1 MLVFVLNAGS
11 SSLKYQ
17 LINAETSEL
26 KASGLVERIG
36 IDGILKH
43 EVGENKKLTFELPI
57 PTHKE
62 AIELVLRILTNDET
76 KVINSIKEIQA
87 IGHRV
92 VHGGEF
98 FKESTIVTKDVIE
111 KIEQLIPLAPLHNPA
126 NIMGIKIC
134 QELMPNVPNVTVFD
148 TAFHQTMTK
157 ENFLYAVPYAD
168 YTEHH
173 LRKYGF
179 HGTSHY
185 YVSNETVKI
194 LNKKDSKIIVCHL
207 GNGSSVC
214 AVRDGKS
221 ISTSMGLTPL
231 EGLIMGTR
239 CGDIDA
245 GVIPYLMEKKNLTSN
260 QILDYLNKKSGIL
273 GISGISSD
281 LREVIKASK
290 DGDIRSKITI
300 EMLCNRIKKYLCSYA
315 GLMGGVDAICFTAGI
330 GENSDLIREKVC
342 HGLEFMG
349 IELDVERNRVRE
361 LGNREISKKDSR
373 TKIYIIPTNE
383 ELVIAKDTY
392 NLVKSK

>member
-1 MLVFVLNAGS
+1 MKFEIYFKIELIIKANLDLRLTTIAKKFKSKIIKEKFMLVFILNAGS

-17 LINAETSEL
+17 LINAKTSEL

-76 KVINSIKEIQA
+76 KVINSITEIEA

-92 VHGGEF
+92 VHGGEY
-98 FKESTIVTKDVIE
+98 FKKSTLITEDVID
-111 KIEQLIPLAPLHNPA
+111 KIKKLIPLAPLHNPA
-126 NIMGIKIC
+126 HVIGIEIC
-134 QELMPNVPNVTVFD
+134 RELMPNVPNVATFD
-148 TAFHQTMTK
+148 TAFHQTMPE
-157 ENFLYAVPYAD
+157 ENFLYAVPYGD

-185 YVSNETVKI
+185 YVSNEAVKI
-194 LNKKDSKIIVCHL
+194 LNKKNSKIIVCHL

-214 AVRDGKS
+214 AVQDGKS

-245 GVIPYLMEKKNLTSN
+245 GVIPYLMERKGLDSN
-260 QILDYLNKKSGIL
+260 QIINYLNKKSGIL
-273 GISGISSD
+273 GVSGISSD
-281 LREVIKASK
+281 LREVIKA
-290 DGDIRSKITI
+290 
-300 EMLCNRIKKYLCSYA
+300 
-315 GLMGGVDAICFTAGI
+315 
-330 GENSDLIREKVC
+330 
-342 HGLEFMG
+342 
-349 IELDVERNRVRE
+349 
-361 LGNREISKKDSR
+361 
-373 TKIYIIPTNE
+373 
-383 ELVIAKDTY
+383 
-392 NLVKSK
+392 

>member
-17 LINAETSEL
+17 LINAQTEEV

-43 EVGENKKLTFELPI
+43 EVGENKKLTFEVAI

-62 AIELVLRILTNDET
+62 AIELVLNTLTNDET
-76 KVINSIKEIQA
+76 KVINSIDEIEA

-98 FKESTIVTKDVIE
+98 FKESTLINDEVIQ
-111 KIEQLIPLAPLHNPA
+111 KIEELIPLAPLHNPA

-134 QELMPNVPNVTVFD
+134 RELMPNIPNVATFD
-148 TAFHQTMTK
+148 TAFHQTMPP
-157 ENFLYAVPYAD
+157 ENYLYAVPYGD

-185 YVSNETVKI
+185 YVSNEAVKI

-214 AVRDGKS
+214 AVKDGKS

-239 CGDIDA
+239 SGDIDA
-245 GVIPYLMEKKNLTSN
+245 GVIPYLMEKKGLTST

-273 GISGISSD
+273 GVSGISSD
-281 LREVIKASK
+281 LREVIKAAN
-290 DGDIRSKITI
+290 DGDKRSKITI

-342 HGLEFMG
+342 EGLSFMG
-349 IELDVERNRVRE
+349 IEIDVEKNKVRE
-361 LGNREISKKDSR
+361 AGNREISNKNSK

-383 ELVIAKDTY
+383 ELVIATDTY
-392 NLVKSK
+392 KLTKSL

>member
-17 LINAETSEL
+17 LINAKTAEL

>member
-17 LINAETSEL
+17 LINAKTAEL

-134 QELMPNVPNVTVFD
+134 QELMPNIPNVTVFD

-349 IELDVERNRVRE
+349 IELDTEKNRVRE

-373 TKIYIIPTNE
+373 TKIFIIPTNE

>member
-17 LINAETSEL
+17 LINAKTAEL

-76 KVINSIKEIQA
+76 KVIDSIKEIQA
-87 IGHRV
+87 IGHRI

-98 FKESTIVTKDVIE
+98 FKESTIVTPDVIE

-134 QELMPNVPNVTVFD
+134 QELMPKIPNVAVFD
-148 TAFHQTMTK
+148 TAFHQTMPK

-185 YVSNETVKI
+185 YVSNEMVKI

-239 CGDIDA
+239 AGDIDA

-273 GISGISSD
+273 GVSGISSD

-342 HGLEFMG
+342 NGLEFMG
-349 IELDVERNRVRE
+349 IELDADKNKIRE
-361 LGNREISKKDSR
+361 TGNREISKKSSR
-373 TKIYIIPTNE
+373 TKIYVIPTNE

-392 NLVKSK
+392 ALTKTK

>member
-17 LINAETSEL
+17 LINAKTAEL

-185 YVSNETVKI
+185 HVSNEKLKI
-194 LNKKDSKIIVCHL
+194 LNKKDSKISVCHL

-349 IELDVERNRVRE
+349 IELDTEKNRVRE

>member
-17 LINAETSEL
+17 LINAKTAEL

-76 KVINSIKEIQA
+76 KVIDSIKEIQA
-87 IGHRV
+87 IGHRI

-98 FKESTIVTKDVIE
+98 FKESTIVTPDVIE

-134 QELMPNVPNVTVFD
+134 QELMPKIPNVAVFD
-148 TAFHQTMTK
+148 TAFHQTMPK

-185 YVSNETVKI
+185 YVSNEMVKI
-194 LNKKDSKIIVCHL
+194 LNKNDSKIIVCHL

-239 CGDIDA
+239 AGDIDA

-273 GISGISSD
+273 GVSGISSD

-342 HGLEFMG
+342 NGLEFMG
-349 IELDVERNRVRE
+349 IELDADKNKIRE
-361 LGNREISKKDSR
+361 KGNREISKKSSR
-373 TKIYIIPTNE
+373 TKIYVIPTNE

-392 NLVKSK
+392 ALTKTK

>member
-17 LINAETSEL
+17 LINAKTAEL

-134 QELMPNVPNVTVFD
+134 QELMPNIPNVTVFD

-239 CGDIDA
+239 SGDIDA
-245 GVIPYLMEKKNLTSN
+245 GVIPYLMEKKGLTSN

-349 IELDVERNRVRE
+349 IELDTEKNRVRE

-373 TKIYIIPTNE
+373 TKIFIIPTNE

>member
-17 LINAETSEL
+17 LINAKTAEL

-98 FKESTIVTKDVIE
+98 FKESTIVTKDVID

-157 ENFLYAVPYAD
+157 ENYLYAVPYAD

-349 IELDVERNRVRE
+349 IELDTEKNRVRE

-373 TKIYIIPTNE
+373 TKIFIIPTNE

>member
-43 EVGENKKLTFELPI
+43 EIGENKKLTFELSI

-76 KVINSIKEIQA
+76 KVIDSIKEIQA
-87 IGHRV
+87 IGHRI

-126 NIMGIKIC
+126 NILGIKIC
-134 QELMPNVPNVTVFD
+134 QELMPKVPNVATFD
-148 TAFHQTMTK
+148 TAFHQTMPI
-157 ENFLYAVPYAD
+157 ENYLYAVPYSD

-185 YVSNETVKI
+185 YVSNEAVKI
-194 LNKKDSKIIVCHL
+194 LNKKDSKVIVCHL

-245 GVIPYLMEKKNLTSN
+245 GVIPYLMEKKGLNSN

-273 GISGISSD
+273 GVSGISSD

-290 DGDIRSKITI
+290 DGDKRSKITI
-300 EMLCNRIKKYLCSYA
+300 EMLCSRIKKYLCSYA

-342 HGLEFMG
+342 NGLEFMG
-349 IELDVERNRVRE
+349 IELDVEKNKIRE
-361 LGNREISKKDSR
+361 SGIREINKNSSK
-373 TKIYIIPTNE
+373 TKIFIIPTNE

-392 NLVKSK
+392 NLIKSN

>member
-17 LINAETSEL
+17 LVDAQTADV

-43 EVGENKKLTFELPI
+43 EIGENKKLSFELPI

-76 KVINSIKEIQA
+76 KVIDSIEQIEA

-92 VHGGEF
+92 VHGGEY
-98 FKESTIVTKDVIE
+98 FKESTLIDEDVIK
-111 KIEQLIPLAPLHNPA
+111 KIEELVPLAPLHNPA
-126 NIMGIKIC
+126 HLLGIKIC
-134 QELMPNVPNVTVFD
+134 RELMPNVPNIATFD
-148 TAFHQTMTK
+148 TAFHQTMSE

-185 YVSNETVKI
+185 YVSNEAVKL
-194 LNKKDSKIIVCHL
+194 LNKPDSKVIVCHL
-207 GNGSSVC
+207 GNGSSVS
-214 AVRDGKS
+214 AVKDGKS

-239 CGDIDA
+239 SGDIDA
-245 GVIPYLMEKKNLTSN
+245 GVIPYLMERKGLNAS

-281 LREVIKASK
+281 LREVIKAAN
-290 DGDIRSKITI
+290 DGDKRSKIAI

-342 HGLEFMG
+342 ENLEFMG
-349 IELDVERNRVRE
+349 IEIDTEANKIRKS
-361 LGNREISKKDSR
+361 GIREIQKESSK
-373 TKIYIIPTNE
+373 TKIFIIPTNE
-383 ELVIAKDTY
+383 ELVIARDTY
-392 NLVKSK
+392 NIAKA

>member
-17 LINAETSEL
+17 LINAKTAEL

-76 KVINSIKEIQA
+76 KVIDSIKEIQA
-87 IGHRV
+87 IGHRI

-98 FKESTIVTKDVIE
+98 FKESTIVTPDVIE

-134 QELMPNVPNVTVFD
+134 QELMPKIPNVAVFD
-148 TAFHQTMTK
+148 TAFHQTMPK

-239 CGDIDA
+239 AGDIDA

-273 GISGISSD
+273 GVSGISSD

-315 GLMGGVDAICFTAGI
+315 GLMGGVDAVCFTAGI

-342 HGLEFMG
+342 NGLEFMG
-349 IELDVERNRVRE
+349 IELDADKNKIRE
-361 LGNREISKKDSR
+361 KGNREISKKSSR
-373 TKIYIIPTNE
+373 TKIYVIPTNE

-392 NLVKSK
+392 ALTKTK

>member
-1 MLVFVLNAGS
+1 MLIFVLNAGS

-17 LINAETSEL
+17 LINPETSEL
-26 KASGLVERIG
+26 IASGIVERIG

-76 KVINSIKEIQA
+76 KVINSITEIEA

-92 VHGGEF
+92 VHGGEY
-98 FKESTIVTKDVIE
+98 FKKSTLITEDVID
-111 KIEQLIPLAPLHNPA
+111 KIKKLIPLAPLHNPA
-126 NIMGIKIC
+126 HVIGIEIC
-134 QELMPNVPNVTVFD
+134 RELMPNVPNVATFD
-148 TAFHQTMTK
+148 TAFHQTMPE
-157 ENFLYAVPYAD
+157 ENFLYAVPYGD

-185 YVSNETVKI
+185 YVSNEAVKI
-194 LNKKDSKIIVCHL
+194 LNKKNSKFIVCHL

-214 AVRDGKS
+214 AVQDGKS

-245 GVIPYLMEKKNLTSN
+245 GVIPYLMERKGLDSN
-260 QILDYLNKKSGIL
+260 QIINYLNKKSGIL
-273 GISGISSD
+273 GVSGISSD
-281 LREVIKASK
+281 LREVIKASN
-290 DGDIRSKITI
+290 DGDKRSKIAI
-300 EMLCNRIKKYLCSYA
+300 EMLCSRIKKYLCSYA
-315 GLMGGVDAICFTAGI
+315 GLMHGVDAICFTAGI

-342 HGLEFMG
+342 EGLDFMG
-349 IELDVERNRVRE
+349 IEIDTEKNKVRTH
-361 LGNREISKKDSR
+361 GIREINKESSK
-373 TKIYIIPTNE
+373 TKIFIIPTNE

>member
-17 LINAETSEL
+17 LINAQTAEL

-76 KVINSIKEIQA
+76 KVINSIKEIEA

-98 FKESTIVTKDVIE
+98 FNKSVIITADVLK
-111 KIEQLIPLAPLHNPA
+111 KIEDLIPLAPLHNPA
-126 NIMGIKIC
+126 HVLGIKIC
-134 QELMPNVPNVTVFD
+134 QELMPNVPNVATFD
-148 TAFHQTMTK
+148 TAFHQTMPE
-157 ENFLYAVPYAD
+157 ENFLYAVPYGD

-179 HGTSHY
+179 HGTSHF
-185 YVSNETVKI
+185 YVSQEAIKI
-194 LNKKDSKIIVCHL
+194 LNKKNTKIIVCHL

-214 AVRDGKS
+214 AVKDGKS

-231 EGLIMGTR
+231 EGLVMGTR

-245 GVIPYLMEKKNLTSN
+245 GVIPYLMEKKG
-260 QILDYLNKKSGIL
+260 LDTHQMINYLNKKSGIL
-273 GISGISSD
+273 GVSGISSD
-281 LREVIKASK
+281 LREVIKASN
-290 DGDIRSKITI
+290 DGDKRSKIAI
-300 EMLCNRIKKYLCSYA
+300 EMLCGRIKKYLCSYA
-315 GLMGGVDAICFTAGI
+315 GLMHGVDAICFTAGI

-342 HGLEFMG
+342 EGLDFMG
-349 IELDVERNRVRE
+349 IEIDKEKNKGRVP
-361 LGNREISKKDSR
+361 GIREINKESSK
-373 TKIYIIPTNE
+373 TKIYVIPTNE

-392 NLVKSK
+392 NLIKKS

>member
-17 LINAETSEL
+17 LINAKTAEL

-43 EVGENKKLTFELPI
+43 EVGENKKLTFELSI

-76 KVINSIKEIQA
+76 KVINSIKEINA
-87 IGHRV
+87 IGHRI

-98 FKESTIVTKDVIE
+98 FKESTIINSDVIE
-111 KIEQLIPLAPLHNPA
+111 KIEQLVPLAPLHNPA
-126 NIMGIKIC
+126 NILGIRIC
-134 QELMPNVPNVTVFD
+134 QELMPKVPNVAVFD
-148 TAFHQTMTK
+148 TAFHQTMPK
-157 ENFLYAVPYAD
+157 ENFLYAVPYSD

-185 YVSNETVKI
+185 YVSNEAVKI
-194 LNKKDSKIIVCHL
+194 LNKQDSKIIVCHL

-239 CGDIDA
+239 SGDIDA
-245 GVIPYLMEKKNLTSN
+245 GVIPYLMEKKGLTSN
-260 QILDYLNKKSGIL
+260 QMLDYLNKKSGIL
-273 GISGISSD
+273 GVSGISSD

-290 DGDIRSKITI
+290 DGDKRSRITI

-349 IELDVERNRVRE
+349 IELDLERNRIRE
-361 LGNREISKKDSR
+361 AGNREISKKDSR
-373 TKIYIIPTNE
+373 TKIFVIPTNE
-383 ELVIAKDTY
+383 ELVIARDTY
-392 NLVKSK
+392 LLTKSN

>member
-17 LINAETSEL
+17 LINAKTAEL

-98 FKESTIVTKDVIE
+98 FKESKIVTKDVIE
-111 KIEQLIPLAPLHNPA
+111 KIEQLIPLAPLHNTA

-134 QELMPNVPNVTVFD
+134 QELMPNIPNVTVFD

-361 LGNREISKKDSR
+361 LGNREISKKSSR
-373 TKIYIIPTNE
+373 TKIYVIPTNE

-392 NLVKSK
+392 ALTKTK

>member
-17 LINAETSEL
+17 LINAQTAEL

-76 KVINSIKEIQA
+76 KVINSIKEIEA

-92 VHGGEF
+92 VNGGEF
-98 FKESTIVTKDVIE
+98 FNKSVIITADVLK
-111 KIEQLIPLAPLHNPA
+111 KIEDLIPLAPLHNPA
-126 NIMGIKIC
+126 HVLGIKIC
-134 QELMPNVPNVTVFD
+134 QELMPNVPNVATFD
-148 TAFHQTMTK
+148 TAFHQTMPE
-157 ENFLYAVPYAD
+157 ENFLYAVPYGD

-179 HGTSHY
+179 HGTSHF
-185 YVSNETVKI
+185 YVSQEAIKI
-194 LNKKDSKIIVCHL
+194 LNKKNTKIIVCHL

-214 AVRDGKS
+214 AVKDGKS

-231 EGLIMGTR
+231 EGLVMGTR

-245 GVIPYLMEKKNLTSN
+245 GVIPYLMEKKG
-260 QILDYLNKKSGIL
+260 LDTHQMINYLNKKSGIL
-273 GISGISSD
+273 GVSGISSD
-281 LREVIKASK
+281 LREVIKASN
-290 DGDIRSKITI
+290 DGDKRSKIAI
-300 EMLCNRIKKYLCSYA
+300 EMLCGRIKKYLCSYA
-315 GLMGGVDAICFTAGI
+315 GLMHGVDAICFTAGI

-342 HGLEFMG
+342 EGLDFMG
-349 IELDVERNRVRE
+349 IEIDKEKNKGRVP
-361 LGNREISKKDSR
+361 GIREINKESSK
-373 TKIYIIPTNE
+373 TKIYVIPTNE

-392 NLVKSK
+392 NLIKKS

>member
-17 LINAETSEL
+17 LINAETTEV

-43 EVGENKKLTFELPI
+43 EVGENKKLTFEIAI

-62 AIELVLRILTNDET
+62 AIELVLKTLTQDET
-76 KVINSIKEIQA
+76 KVINSIDEIEA

-92 VHGGEF
+92 VHGGEY
-98 FKESTIVTKDVIE
+98 FKESTLVDDEVIA
-111 KIEQLIPLAPLHNPA
+111 KIEELIPLAPLHNPA
-126 NIMGIKIC
+126 NIMGMKIC
-134 QELMPNVPNVTVFD
+134 KELMPNIPNVATFD
-148 TAFHQTMTK
+148 TAFHQTMPP
-157 ENFLYAVPYAD
+157 ENYLYAVPYGD

-185 YVSNETVKI
+185 YVSNEMVKI

-239 CGDIDA
+239 SGDIDA
-245 GVIPYLMEKKNLTSN
+245 GVIPYLMEKKGLTSN

-273 GISGISSD
+273 GVSVISSD
-281 LREVIKASK
+281 LREVIKASN
-290 DGDIRSKITI
+290 DGDKRSKITI

-342 HGLEFMG
+342 QGLDFMG
-349 IELDVERNRVRE
+349 IELDVEQNKIRE
-361 LGNREISKKDSR
+361 AGNREISNKTSK

-392 NLVKSK
+392 YLTKAK

>member
-17 LINAETSEL
+17 LINAKTAEL

-87 IGHRV
+87 IGHRI

-98 FKESTIVTKDVIE
+98 FKESTIVTPDVID

-134 QELMPNVPNVTVFD
+134 QELMPKIPNVAVFD

-239 CGDIDA
+239 AGDIDA
-245 GVIPYLMEKKNLTSN
+245 GVIPYLMEKKNLSSN

-290 DGDIRSKITI
+290 DGDLRSKITI

-342 HGLEFMG
+342 NGLEFMG
-349 IELDVERNRVRE
+349 IELDNDKNSIRE
-361 LGNREISKKDSR
+361 KGNREISKKSSR
-373 TKIYIIPTNE
+373 TKIYVIPTNE

-392 NLVKSK
+392 NLTKSN

>member
-17 LINAETSEL
+17 LINAKTAEL

-134 QELMPNVPNVTVFD
+134 QELMPNIPNVTVFD

>member
-17 LINAETSEL
+17 LINALTYEV

-43 EVGENKKLTFELPI
+43 EIGENKKLTFEVTI
-57 PTHKE
+57 PSHKE
-62 AIELVLRILTNDET
+62 AIELVLNTLTHDET
-76 KVINSIKEIQA
+76 KVINSIDEIEA

-98 FKESTIVTKDVIE
+98 FKESTIVNDEVIQ
-111 KIEQLIPLAPLHNPA
+111 KIEELIPLAPLHNPA
-126 NIMGIKIC
+126 NIMGMKIC
-134 QELMPNVPNVTVFD
+134 RELMPNIPNVATFD
-148 TAFHQTMTK
+148 TAFHQTMPP
-157 ENFLYAVPYAD
+157 ENYLYAVPYGD

-185 YVSNETVKI
+185 YVSNEMVKI

-239 CGDIDA
+239 SGDIDA
-245 GVIPYLMEKKNLTSN
+245 GVIPYLMEKKGLTSS

-273 GISGISSD
+273 GVSGISSD
-281 LREVIKASK
+281 LREVIKAAN
-290 DGDIRSKITI
+290 DGDKRSIITI

-342 HGLEFMG
+342 EGLTFMG
-349 IELDVERNRVRE
+349 IEIDVEKNKVRE
-361 LGNREISKKDSR
+361 AGNREISNKNSK

-383 ELVIAKDTY
+383 ELVIATDTY
-392 NLVKSK
+392 KLTKSL

>member
-1 MLVFVLNAGS
+1 MLVFILNAGS

-17 LINAETSEL
+17 LINAKTSEL

-76 KVINSIKEIQA
+76 KVINSITEIEA

-92 VHGGEF
+92 VHGGEY
-98 FKESTIVTKDVIE
+98 FKKSTLITEDVID
-111 KIEQLIPLAPLHNPA
+111 KIKKLIPLAPLHNPA
-126 NIMGIKIC
+126 HVIGIEIC
-134 QELMPNVPNVTVFD
+134 RELMPNVPNVATFD
-148 TAFHQTMTK
+148 TAFHQTMPE
-157 ENFLYAVPYAD
+157 ENFLYAVPYGD

-185 YVSNETVKI
+185 YVSNEAVKI
-194 LNKKDSKIIVCHL
+194 LNKKNSKIIVCHL

-214 AVRDGKS
+214 AVQDGKS

-245 GVIPYLMEKKNLTSN
+245 GVIPYLMERKGLDSN
-260 QILDYLNKKSGIL
+260 QIINY
-273 GISGISSD
+273 
-281 LREVIKASK
+281 
-290 DGDIRSKITI
+290 
-300 EMLCNRIKKYLCSYA
+300 
-315 GLMGGVDAICFTAGI
+315 
-330 GENSDLIREKVC
+330 
-342 HGLEFMG
+342 
-349 IELDVERNRVRE
+349 
-361 LGNREISKKDSR
+361 
-373 TKIYIIPTNE
+373 
-383 ELVIAKDTY
+383 
-392 NLVKSK
+392 

>member
-17 LINAETSEL
+17 LINAKTAEL

-134 QELMPNVPNVTVFD
+134 QELMPKVPNVAVFD

-349 IELDVERNRVRE
+349 IELDTEKNRVRE

-373 TKIYIIPTNE
+373 TKIFIIPTNE